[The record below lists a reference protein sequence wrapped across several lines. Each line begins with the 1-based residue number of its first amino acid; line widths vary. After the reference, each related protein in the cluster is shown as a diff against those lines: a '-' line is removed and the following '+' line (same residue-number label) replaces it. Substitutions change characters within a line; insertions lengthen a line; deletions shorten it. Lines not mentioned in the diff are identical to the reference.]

1 MHVCSFF
8 YIFFLICDEYFSYF
22 KQNISVVVVV
32 VYLAVTNEEH
42 EKIV

>member
-1 MHVCSFF
+1 MFAPSFTF
-8 YIFFLICDEYFSYF
+8 FFLICDEYFSYF

-32 VYLAVTNEEH
+32 VYLAVTNEEY